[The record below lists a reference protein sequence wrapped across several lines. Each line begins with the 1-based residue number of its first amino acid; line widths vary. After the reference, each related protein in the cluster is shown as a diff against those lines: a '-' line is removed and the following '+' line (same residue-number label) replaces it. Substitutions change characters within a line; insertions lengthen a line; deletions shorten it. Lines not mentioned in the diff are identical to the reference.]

1 MRKQVES
8 LSAAYTASKQQNQ
21 QSRSFTAAD
30 LTEAET
36 RQKIIDI
43 DLKAM
48 GWKFTGP
55 DADVRTEYEV
65 DNMNGVLGAEGLCG
79 LCADGQGRLAAG
91 GH

>member
-48 GWKFTGP
+48 GVGNSP
-55 DADVRTEYEV
+55 GRTP
-65 DNMNGVLGAEGLCG
+65 M
-79 LCADGQGRLAAG
+79 CAPSTKWTT
-91 GH
+91 